1 MSYRMSRVVVGLSLV
16 GTLVCSIACAILW
29 MMSADAVA
37 QVPAPSSQKTNS
49 ANSNA
54 NSNSEEAAVFE
65 RILNRVHFEN
75 DGTEVSETEAVV
87 RIQSQAG
94 VEEFGQLVFGYSS
107 ATEKLDVEYV
117 RVRKPDGQVVVTP
130 ESTAQDFAPDV
141 LKEAPMYSDYRQR
154 HISVAGLQ
162 PGDAL
167 EYRTVTRVLTPL
179 AAGKFREEDKFSKS
193 VVGNEDRVEIKI
205 PRARDVKLKG
215 PTRKPKNHGTGHR
228 A

>member
-87 RIQSQAG
+87 RLHSQAG
-94 VEEFGQLVFGYSS
+94 VEEFGPLVFGYSS
-107 ATEKLDVEYV
+107 PTHTLHAHYV
-117 RVRKPDGQVVVTP
+117 PAPTP
-130 ESTAQDFAPDV
+130 
-141 LKEAPMYSDYRQR
+141 
-154 HISVAGLQ
+154 
-162 PGDAL
+162 
-167 EYRTVTRVLTPL
+167 
-179 AAGKFREEDKFSKS
+179 
-193 VVGNEDRVEIKI
+193 N
-205 PRARDVKLKG
+205 
-215 PTRKPKNHGTGHR
+215 
-228 A
+228 

>member
-75 DGTEVSETEAVV
+75 DGPEVSETEAVV

-94 VEEFGQLVFGYSS
+94 AEEFGQLGFGDPS
-107 ATEKLDVEYV
+107 ATQKSDLAHA
-117 RVRKPDGQVVVTP
+117 RVPNPNRPLEMP
-130 ESTAQDFAPDV
+130 PAP
-141 LKEAPMYSDYRQR
+141 
-154 HISVAGLQ
+154 
-162 PGDAL
+162 
-167 EYRTVTRVLTPL
+167 T
-179 AAGKFREEDKFSKS
+179 
-193 VVGNEDRVEIKI
+193 
-205 PRARDVKLKG
+205 
-215 PTRKPKNHGTGHR
+215 
-228 A
+228 